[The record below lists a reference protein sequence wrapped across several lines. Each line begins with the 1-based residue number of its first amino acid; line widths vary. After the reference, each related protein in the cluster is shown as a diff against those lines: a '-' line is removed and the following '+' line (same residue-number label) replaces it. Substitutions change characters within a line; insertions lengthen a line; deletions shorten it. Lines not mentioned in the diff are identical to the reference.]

1 MDLYPA
7 KTRAAGD
14 GKSMTNIIGV
24 IGVLCVVWGLFG
36 VFRYPAKERIRDKQ
50 PSVQQP
56 TEPQRSKVPIN
67 PRSLA
72 TDSHEQANEHGSIAE
87 VSYYPLEV
95 GRYWVYE
102 YEDEANR
109 ATVEIV
115 RTING
120 RERRDGKELFFFD
133 DGTVAYAD
141 DGKVFEMGAE
151 GGVNVIPVDADSTP
165 TPYVYT
171 SEDMLIHKE
180 VGARD
185 TSVVLGGQRFTGC
198 LEIITKFE
206 SAKTDDRRR
215 AISYSSF
222 YAPHIGLV
230 GREGWPERDMSLVL
244 TRHGSRQPGLSTPIS
259 KAL

>member
-1 MDLYPA
+1 MDLCPA
-7 KTRAAGD
+7 ETRAAGD
-14 GKSMTNIIGV
+14 GKSLTNIIGV
-24 IGVLCVVWGLFG
+24 IGVLCVGWGLFG
-36 VFRYPAKERIRDKQ
+36 VFRYPAKESFRDKQ

-72 TDSHEQANEHGSIAE
+72 TEQKSIAE
-87 VSYYPLEV
+87 VSFYPLEV

-102 YEDEANR
+102 YEDEANK

-115 RTING
+115 RRING

-185 TSVVLGGQRFTGC
+185 TSVVLAGQRFTGC

-206 SAKTDDRRR
+206 SARTHDRRR

-230 GREGWPERDMSLVL
+230 GREGWPERNMSLVL

>member
-1 MDLYPA
+1 
-7 KTRAAGD
+7 
-14 GKSMTNIIGV
+14 MTNIVGV
-24 IGVLCVVWGLFG
+24 IGLLCVVWGLLG
-36 VFRYPAKERIRDKQ
+36 VFRFPATESIRDGKQ

-56 TEPQRSKVPIN
+56 AEPQRPKVPIN

-72 TDSHEQANEHGSIAE
+72 SDNFEEVKEQPEPESIAAE
-87 VSYYPLEV
+87 ISYYPLEV

-102 YEDEANR
+102 YEDEANK

-120 RERRDGKELFFFD
+120 RELRERKELFFFD
-133 DGTVAYAD
+133 DGTVAYAH

-151 GGVNVIPVDADSTP
+151 GGVNVIPVDADSAP

-206 SAKTDDRRR
+206 SARTDDRRR

>member
-1 MDLYPA
+1 M
-7 KTRAAGD
+7 
-14 GKSMTNIIGV
+14 
-24 IGVLCVVWGLFG
+24 
-36 VFRYPAKERIRDKQ
+36 
-50 PSVQQP
+50 
-56 TEPQRSKVPIN
+56 
-67 PRSLA
+67 
-72 TDSHEQANEHGSIAE
+72 
-87 VSYYPLEV
+87 
-95 GRYWVYE
+95 
-102 YEDEANR
+102 
-109 ATVEIV
+109 
-115 RTING
+115 
-120 RERRDGKELFFFD
+120 FFFD

-171 SEDMLIHKE
+171 SEDMLIRKE

-206 SAKTDDRRR
+206 SAGTDRRR

-244 TRHGSRQPGLSTPIS
+244 TKHGSRQPGLSTPIS